1 MDKKKEEII
10 RDVYFLIDKP
20 PPRVVFRSHRYPLSF
35 LPDCQVAATL
45 SPTMTN
51 TERTPCFSAVSRA
64 KRQRDQSRKRER
76 ERWNMM
82 NSRLTLALSRRS
94 LWRLQPRYPWS
105 FSILVVDR
113 GHRVPRTLIE
123 VVGFH
128 RERERET
135 RSSLVSPHLSNVQEA
150 ANL

>member
-76 ERWNMM
+76 EMEHDELTTHARPLSPFSLEASTEISLVLLHSRGGPRPSRSS
-82 NSRLTLALSRRS
+82 NS
-94 LWRLQPRYPWS
+94 
-105 FSILVVDR
+105 DR
-113 GHRVPRTLIE
+113 GSRISP
-123 VVGFH
+123 